1 MRTLFLATAAFA
13 ALVIGAPVG
22 AQAEYVHGWV
32 NGQYFHGTINNGP
45 SGFGAGFAQGWA
57 AVQDAGGAGGGAG
70 GAGLGSYLP
79 GVITAQDGR
88 QLSFE
93 IQVSSHGGGVRA
105 SDPQKHEQFAGTYA
119 ASGGGFFTVPATVRL
134 TGNRGTSIS
143 CHIDIRAGDVPT
155 GNGSCTDQRRG
166 GYTLQF

>member
-1 MRTLFLATAAFA
+1 MRTLLLTTAAFA
-13 ALVIGAPVG
+13 ALMIGAPVG
-22 AQAEYVHGWV
+22 AHAEYVHGFV
-32 NGQYFHGTINNGP
+32 NGQYVHGNVFVNNGP
-45 SGFGAGFAQGWA
+45 QGFGAGFAQGLGA
-57 AVQDAGGAGGGAG
+57 ATANANGGGADF
-70 GAGLGSYLP
+70 GSYLP

-93 IQVSSHGGGVRA
+93 IQVSSHGGGARA
-105 SDPQKHEQFAGTYA
+105 SDPQRHEQFAGTYA
-119 ASGGGFFTVPATVRL
+119 ATGGGFFTVPATVRL